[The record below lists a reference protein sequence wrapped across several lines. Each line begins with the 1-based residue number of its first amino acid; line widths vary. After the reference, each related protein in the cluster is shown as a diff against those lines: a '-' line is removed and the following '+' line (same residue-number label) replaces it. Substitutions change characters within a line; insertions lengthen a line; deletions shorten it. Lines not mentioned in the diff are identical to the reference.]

1 MPNIS
6 LRAFIEGC
14 GCAPCRA
21 LTSLVNDAGA
31 PLRISTKN
39 TGRMCEFAVVA
50 AAGLDGLTAR
60 EVVQGRRAY
69 AEHLGVQMEGPT
81 QNDSR
86 PNHIGEALKPRLP
99 GTDDKPH
106 IDLGRATP
114 SARDG
119 RFFLLLDGIPIGP
132 TIAPRPRP
140 IEGTAADDAILV
152 KGIEI
157 AWEAG
162 IEQVPLDLDR
172 LDIDLDTEVSKTAQ
186 YIDLPASGSRPIYR
200 YETTSS
206 IVQQEDGSF
215 DVRIHYA
222 HENNLH
228 IEVGDSWWGFTS
240 IVVRKGDDVGS
251 AKWNDNADP
260 ARGRV
265 FTFRKAQWHV
275 RLEDLLERDR
285 DEVEIEQRTDLTV
298 TEKYQ
303 LIKARRGQGQFR
315 KGVLERE
322 PSCRLTGVD
331 DPRHLKASHIQPWA
345 ASTNLDRLDA
355 NNGLMLSPHI
365 DHLFDKADISF
376 NDDGTL
382 LASSD
387 IRRLLRQWGVEPDN
401 LTTLARPFM
410 PEQIRFLEKHRERFF
425 ERHSLAN
432 SANV

>member
-1 MPNIS
+1 MPNTS
-6 LRAFIEGC
+6 LKAFIKGC

-21 LTSLVNDAGA
+21 LTSLIRDAGA

-39 TGRMCEFAVVA
+39 TGRMSEFAVVA

-69 AEHLGVQMEGPT
+69 AEHLGVKMEGPT

-86 PNHIGEALKPRLP
+86 PNHIEEALKAPLP
-99 GTDDKPH
+99 GTDDKPR

-119 RFFLLLDGIPIGP
+119 RFFLLLDGAPIGP

-140 IEGTAADDAILV
+140 IEGSAADGAILV

-172 LDIDLDTEVSKTAQ
+172 LDIDFGTEVSETAQ
-186 YIDLPASGSRPIYR
+186 YIDFPASGFRPVYR

-215 DVRIHYA
+215 NVRIHYA

-228 IEVGDSWWGFTS
+228 IDFDDSWWGFTS
-240 IVVRKGDDVGS
+240 IVVRKGDDAGS
-251 AKWNDNADP
+251 AKWNDDADP
-260 ARGRV
+260 ARGGI

-275 RLEDLLERDR
+275 RLEDLLERDS
-285 DEVEIEQRTDLTV
+285 DEIEIEQSTDLTV
-298 TEKYQ
+298 TEKCQ
-303 LIKARRGQGQFR
+303 LIKARRGQGLFR
-315 KGVLERE
+315 KGVLARE

-331 DPRHLKASHIQPWA
+331 EPRHLKASHIQPWA

-387 IRRLLRQWGVEPDN
+387 IRRLLGQWGVELDN
-401 LTTLARPFM
+401 LAALARPFV
-410 PEQIRFLEKHRERFF
+410 PEQIRFLKKHRERFF
-425 ERHSLAN
+425 ERHGLAD
-432 SANV
+432 STNV